1 MPSNLTT
8 VLAFIDLW
16 ATRDLDSILAAMA
29 PDCRYHNMPWEP
41 LIGHT
46 AIRDSLADFVGN
58 SDAIDW
64 RVIHAAEASDGT
76 VMTERLDRF
85 CVGGKWIEIPV
96 MGIFE
101 LSGGKITQ
109 WRDYFDAAIFQSQM
123 ATLTA
128 A

>member
-1 MPSNLTT
+1 MPSNLKA

-16 ATRDLDSILAAMA
+16 ATRDLDRILGALA
-29 PDCRYHNMPWEP
+29 PDCRYHNMPWES
-41 LIGHT
+41 LTGHA
-46 AIRDSLADFVGN
+46 AIRDSLAPFIGTSEAV
-58 SDAIDW
+58 DW
-64 RVIHAAEASDGT
+64 RVFHAAESADGT

-101 LSGGKITQ
+101 LADGKITQ

-123 ATLTA
+123 DALTTA
-128 A
+128 

>member
-1 MPSNLTT
+1 MPSNLQT

-16 ATRDLDSILAAMA
+16 AIPDLDRIIDALA

-46 AIRDSLADFVGN
+46 AIRDGLAAFIGT

-64 RVIHAAEASDGT
+64 RVFHAAESADGT

-85 CVGGKWIEIPV
+85 RVGGKWIEIPV

-101 LSGGKITQ
+101 LADGKITH

-123 ATLTA
+123 DALTPA
-128 A
+128 